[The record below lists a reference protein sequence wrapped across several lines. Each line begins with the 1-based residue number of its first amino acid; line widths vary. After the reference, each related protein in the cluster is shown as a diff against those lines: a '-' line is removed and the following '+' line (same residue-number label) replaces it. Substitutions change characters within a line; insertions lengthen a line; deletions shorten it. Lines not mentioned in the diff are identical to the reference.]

1 MRISTNV
8 TSQTALRHTDNR
20 LNEVN
25 KSIRQLASGHIHNSA
40 ADSPGE
46 VYLADI
52 LKNLYTGMNQTYKNN
67 EQSASLF
74 QVAEGG
80 LAEVVGVLTELKQL
94 AVHAANE
101 AANDKLMVE
110 ADQLEIE
117 QKLQTLDSIARNTSF
132 GSIKLLD
139 GSMGAN
145 GTTVGDNLSFVSA
158 NQYTPPSPE
167 KGYIVDIHQASTRAR
182 FEGKI
187 PLSVENIGDGIQII
201 VNEFETLDAVN
212 GRKKINEN
220 SEKSGGTQGK
230 FAKIDSRFGELKEQI
245 AQIQKNYQRDP
256 DAYPFEQMSKE
267 VRTLVMYYLN
277 KEFEESGMEMEIF
290 ESPDQ
295 RLVMRHKEFGD
306 GHSFSVTCNVP
317 GVLTERPM
325 VAEDAM
331 EGLNVEGTIAG
342 YSAVGKGQYL
352 TAREGTPA
360 QGVQIRYDRELDYI
374 ELPVFDEMGN
384 RVGSTYKLEPQEMV
398 VGAPMEGFVHISQG
412 SKDFYLDSNQGIA
425 EPFSF
430 ISVRSNRLGQN
441 VRNESDFN
449 SLADIDVT
457 DIQGAR
463 DAQLLIEKAI
473 GDVSKVRADVGSFQK
488 NTIEKTLGIVA
499 QGADNLESSAST
511 LRDTDVAEAMSR
523 LTRDEIMTMTGQ
535 VALAQANQK
544 PRTVLGLIRG

>member
-40 ADSPGE
+40 SDSPGE

-158 NQYTPPSPE
+158 NQYTPTSPE
-167 KGYIVDIHQASTRAR
+167 KGYVVDIHQASTRAR

-212 GRKKINEN
+212 GRKKISEN

-230 FAKIDSRFGELKEQI
+230 FAQIDSRFGELKEQI

-342 YSAVGKGQYL
+342 YSAIGKGQYL
-352 TAREGTPA
+352 TAREGAPA

-488 NTIEKTLGIVA
+488 NTIERTLGIVA

>member
-1 MRISTNV
+1 
-8 TSQTALRHTDNR
+8 LDN
-20 LNEVN
+20 
-25 KSIRQLASGHIHNSA
+25 
-40 ADSPGE
+40 
-46 VYLADI
+46 
-52 LKNLYTGMNQTYKNN
+52 
-67 EQSASLF
+67 
-74 QVAEGG
+74 
-80 LAEVVGVLTELKQL
+80 
-94 AVHAANE
+94 
-101 AANDKLMVE
+101 
-110 ADQLEIE
+110 
-117 QKLQTLDSIARNTSF
+117 IARNTSF

>member
-8 TSQTALRHTDNR
+8 TSQTALRHNDNR
-20 LNEVN
+20 LNEGN

-167 KGYIVDIHQASTRAR
+167 KGYVVDIHQASTRAR

-230 FAKIDSRFGELKEQI
+230 FAQIDSRFGELKEQI
-245 AQIQKNYQRDP
+245 AQIQK
-256 DAYPFEQMSKE
+256 
-267 VRTLVMYYLN
+267 
-277 KEFEESGMEMEIF
+277 
-290 ESPDQ
+290 SPDQ
-295 RLVMRHKEFGD
+295 RLVMRHKEFGH

-317 GVLTERPM
+317 GVLTERPL

-342 YSAVGKGQYL
+342 YSAIGKGQYL
-352 TAREGTPA
+352 TAREGAPA

-398 VGAPMEGFVHISQG
+398 VGAPMEGYVHISQG

>member
-1 MRISTNV
+1 MRISTNIP
-8 TSQTALRHTDNR
+8 SQTTLRHTDNR
-20 LNEVN
+20 MNEVN
-25 KSIRQLASGHIHNSA
+25 KSIRQMSSGYLHNSA

-52 LKNLYTGMNQTYKNN
+52 LKNLYSGMNQTYKNN

-74 QVAEGG
+74 QTAEGG

-101 AANDKLMVE
+101 AANDKLMVD

-132 GSIKLLD
+132 GTIKLLD

-167 KGYIVDIHQASTRAR
+167 KGYLVDIHQASTRAR

-187 PLSVENIGDGIQII
+187 PMTVENIGDGIQII
-201 VNEFETLDAVN
+201 VNEFEVLDAV
-212 GRKKINEN
+212 GGKKKINEN
-220 SEKSGGTQGK
+220 AEKSGGTQGK
-230 FAKIDSRFGELKEQI
+230 FAKIDSHFGELREQI
-245 AQIQKNYQRDP
+245 AQIQKNHQRDP
-256 DAYPFEQMSKE
+256 NAYPFEQMSKE

-277 KEFEESGMEMEIF
+277 NEFNESGMEMEIF
-290 ESPDQ
+290 ESPDKQ
-295 RLVMRHKEFGD
+295 FVLRHKEFGD
-306 GHSFSVTCNVP
+306 GHSFSVTCNIP

-342 YSAVGKGQYL
+342 YSAIGKGQYL
-352 TAREGTPA
+352 TAREGAPA
-360 QGVQIRYDRELDYI
+360 QGAQIRYDRELDYI
-374 ELPVFDEMGN
+374 ELPVFDDNGH
-384 RVGSTYKLEPQEMV
+384 RVGSTYKLEPQEMA

-412 SKDFYLDSNQGIA
+412 SKDFYLDSNQGIS

-430 ISVRSNRLGQN
+430 ISVRSSNLGQN
-441 VRNESDFN
+441 VRNESDYQ

-457 DIQGAR
+457 EIQGAR
-463 DAQLLIEKAI
+463 DALKLIETAV

-488 NTIEKTLGIVA
+488 NTIEKTLGIVSQA
-499 QGADNLESSAST
+499 AENLESGASV
-511 LRDTDVAEAMSR
+511 LRDTDVADAMSR
-523 LTRDEIMTMTGQ
+523 LTRDEIMLMTSQ
-535 VALAQANQK
+535 TALAQANQK
-544 PRTVLGLIRG
+544 PATVLGLIRN

>member
-1 MRISTNV
+1 
-8 TSQTALRHTDNR
+8 
-20 LNEVN
+20 
-25 KSIRQLASGHIHNSA
+25 
-40 ADSPGE
+40 
-46 VYLADI
+46 
-52 LKNLYTGMNQTYKNN
+52 MNQTYKNN

-158 NQYTPPSPE
+158 NQYTPTSPE
-167 KGYIVDIHQASTRAR
+167 KGYVVDIHQASTRAR

-201 VNEFETLDAVN
+201 VNEFEILDAVN

-220 SEKSGGTQGK
+220 LEKSGGTQGK
-230 FAKIDSRFGELKEQI
+230 FAQIDSRFGDLKGQI

-342 YSAVGKGQYL
+342 YSAIGKGQYL
-352 TAREGTPA
+352 TAREGAPA

-544 PRTVLGLIRG
+544 PRTVLGLIQG